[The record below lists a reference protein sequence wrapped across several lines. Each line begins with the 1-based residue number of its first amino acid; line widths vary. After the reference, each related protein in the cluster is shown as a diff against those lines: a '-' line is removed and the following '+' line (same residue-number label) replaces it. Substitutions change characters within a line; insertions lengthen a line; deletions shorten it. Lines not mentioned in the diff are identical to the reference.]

1 MTNVNQR
8 QVYLQTEFVKDLMR
22 QSLNLEDIRA
32 QFYAR
37 WPEAGKKKWWR
48 RCKLAREHLATEQ
61 AFVTDKANDII
72 ELQIQQRAARIL
84 SVVERKEILTQI
96 ALGQLTITKP
106 INVAGKVE
114 YVQCEPDYTDRRL
127 AIAELNKIDGSYQPI
142 RADIT
147 TNGQSI
153 TPVTTT
159 VIQFNGVDVPL
170 LQ

>member
-1 MTNVNQR
+1 MINVNRQ

-22 QSLNLEDIRA
+22 QSLPLEDIKA

-48 RCKLAREHLATEQ
+48 RCKLSREHLAVEQ
-61 AFVTDKANDII
+61 ALVTEKANDIVEI
-72 ELQIQQRAARIL
+72 QIKQRAARIL

-96 ALGQLTITKP
+96 ALGQLTISKP
-106 INVAGKVE
+106 IVVAGKVE
-114 YVQCEPDYTDRRL
+114 HVPCQPDYTDRRL
-127 AIAELNKIDGSYQPI
+127 AIAELNKIDGSYQPL

-153 TPVTTT
+153 TPVTATI
-159 VIQFNGVDVPL
+159 IQFNGVDIPL